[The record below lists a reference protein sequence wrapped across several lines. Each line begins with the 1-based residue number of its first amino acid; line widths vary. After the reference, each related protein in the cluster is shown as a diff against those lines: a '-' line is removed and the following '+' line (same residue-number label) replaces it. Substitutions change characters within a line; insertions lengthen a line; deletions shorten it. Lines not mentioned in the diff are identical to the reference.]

1 MVPHQSKSWYYTLAS
16 LHQPFFAPC
25 DHVNVVHGAVVEDPP
40 RDGQVLDG
48 GQGGVAGDGRDLVDV
63 ADLAWENGR
72 EREIY
77 GISRFFTRKAALTMK
92 QQNNLALSPNR
103 QQQHSRH

>member
-63 ADLAWENGR
+63 ADLAWENGI
-72 EREIY
+72 EKEMHPD
-77 GISRFFTRKAALTMK
+77 FLTRKAASTVK

-103 QQQHSRH
+103 QRQQHVLK